1 MSEERKIRIVH
12 IAQSPGGVE
21 RYLRSLLKYSNREKY
36 EIILIV
42 SNQYKRKNYVNLVDA
57 FENVDMIRSID
68 PKSDLNA
75 IKAIRK
81 LLKKYKPDIVY
92 CHSSKAGALGRIAN
106 MGLKNKCVYNPHGW
120 AFNMR
125 GNKLKKLI
133 YVGIEKVLA
142 PFCSTII
149 CISGAEKRSALK
161 YRICGK
167 KKLKVIYNGI
177 DFDEYNMDYH
187 MNTRELLEIPEDAFV
202 VGMVGRLA
210 EQKAPDVF
218 VKAAKRIKEIIPKAF
233 FLIVGDG
240 PDWDEVQQEV
250 DDNELTDSFILAGWT
265 RRPMEYIK
273 IVFIINSLKNGG
285 PVNMLYTLIKHV
297 DANKFDMY
305 VIALN
310 KCDPNNERNFNELS
324 CKVVTLSDNENTMKQ
339 VNSLIEK
346 INPDIVH
353 SHGGRADLVNSRL
366 KGNFKTVSTVHCDP
380 DEDFA
385 MKKGKIRGWMQ
396 ATVFINTLKKIQCP
410 IACSET
416 VAKKIEH
423 KRHLNIGYIR
433 NGIDLNRLNI
443 NEETTRSELGIGTE
457 DIVLSFCGYLSKRKN
472 TSYLINA
479 IKKISRKD
487 IFLLLIGDGK
497 ELEDLKKLAGN
508 DRRIK
513 FIGRVPSPIKYL
525 RISDYFVS
533 ASLSEGLPLA
543 VMEGMGCG
551 LPAIL
556 SNIDSHF
563 EMKKCCEE
571 AVQIFDLED
580 YEKMIAIL
588 NNLERDENKSKA
600 AQKVVFDYL
609 NATRMAKEYEN
620 VYSED

>member
-1 MSEERKIRIVH
+1 
-12 IAQSPGGVE
+12 
-21 RYLRSLLKYSNREKY
+21 
-36 EIILIV
+36 
-42 SNQYKRKNYVNLVDA
+42 
-57 FENVDMIRSID
+57 
-68 PKSDLNA
+68 
-75 IKAIRK
+75 
-81 LLKKYKPDIVY
+81 
-92 CHSSKAGALGRIAN
+92 
-106 MGLKNKCVYNPHGW
+106 
-120 AFNMR
+120 
-125 GNKLKKLI
+125 
-133 YVGIEKVLA
+133 
-142 PFCSTII
+142 
-149 CISGAEKRSALK
+149 
-161 YRICGK
+161 
-167 KKLKVIYNGI
+167 
-177 DFDEYNMDYH
+177 
-187 MNTRELLEIPEDAFV
+187 
-202 VGMVGRLA
+202 
-210 EQKAPDVF
+210 
-218 VKAAKRIKEIIPKAF
+218 
-233 FLIVGDG
+233 
-240 PDWDEVQQEV
+240 
-250 DDNELTDSFILAGWT
+250 
-265 RRPMEYIK
+265 
-273 IVFIINSLKNGG
+273 
-285 PVNMLYTLIKHV
+285 
-297 DANKFDMY
+297 
-305 VIALN
+305 
-310 KCDPNNERNFNELS
+310 
-324 CKVVTLSDNENTMKQ
+324 
-339 VNSLIEK
+339 
-346 INPDIVH
+346 
-353 SHGGRADLVNSRL
+353 
-366 KGNFKTVSTVHCDP
+366 
-380 DEDFA
+380 
-385 MKKGKIRGWMQ
+385 MQ
-396 ATVFINTLKKIQCP
+396 ATVFINTVKKIQCP

-443 NEETTRSELGIGTE
+443 NEEITRSELGIGTE

-472 TSYLINA
+472 ASYLINA

-508 DRRIK
+508 DSRIK

-543 VMEGMGCG
+543 VMEGMGCR

>member
-1 MSEERKIRIVH
+1 M
-12 IAQSPGGVE
+12 
-21 RYLRSLLKYSNREKY
+21 
-36 EIILIV
+36 
-42 SNQYKRKNYVNLVDA
+42 KR
-57 FENVDMIRSID
+57 
-68 PKSDLNA
+68 
-75 IKAIRK
+75 
-81 LLKKYKPDIVY
+81 
-92 CHSSKAGALGRIAN
+92 
-106 MGLKNKCVYNPHGW
+106 
-120 AFNMR
+120 
-125 GNKLKKLI
+125 
-133 YVGIEKVLA
+133 
-142 PFCSTII
+142 
-149 CISGAEKRSALK
+149 
-161 YRICGK
+161 
-167 KKLKVIYNGI
+167 
-177 DFDEYNMDYH
+177 
-187 MNTRELLEIPEDAFV
+187 
-202 VGMVGRLA
+202 
-210 EQKAPDVF
+210 
-218 VKAAKRIKEIIPKAF
+218 
-233 FLIVGDG
+233 
-240 PDWDEVQQEV
+240 
-250 DDNELTDSFILAGWT
+250 
-265 RRPMEYIK
+265 K

-305 VIALN
+305 VIALS

-443 NEETTRSELGIGTE
+443 NEEITRSELGIGTE

-472 TSYLINA
+472 ASYLINA
-479 IKKISRKD
+479 IKEISRKD

-508 DRRIK
+508 DSRIK

-609 NATRMAKEYEN
+609 NATRMAKEYEH

>member
-218 VKAAKRIKEIIPKAF
+218 VKAAKRIKETIPKAF
-233 FLIVGDG
+233 FLIVGD
-240 PDWDEVQQEV
+240 
-250 DDNELTDSFILAGWT
+250 
-265 RRPMEYIK
+265 
-273 IVFIINSLKNGG
+273 
-285 PVNMLYTLIKHV
+285 
-297 DANKFDMY
+297 
-305 VIALN
+305 
-310 KCDPNNERNFNELS
+310 
-324 CKVVTLSDNENTMKQ
+324 
-339 VNSLIEK
+339 
-346 INPDIVH
+346 
-353 SHGGRADLVNSRL
+353 GGRADLVNSRL

-396 ATVFINTLKKIQCP
+396 ATVFINTVKKIQCP

-443 NEETTRSELGIGTE
+443 NEEITRSELGIGTE

-472 TSYLINA
+472 ASYLINA

-508 DRRIK
+508 DSRIK

>member
-1 MSEERKIRIVH
+1 
-12 IAQSPGGVE
+12 
-21 RYLRSLLKYSNREKY
+21 
-36 EIILIV
+36 
-42 SNQYKRKNYVNLVDA
+42 
-57 FENVDMIRSID
+57 
-68 PKSDLNA
+68 
-75 IKAIRK
+75 
-81 LLKKYKPDIVY
+81 
-92 CHSSKAGALGRIAN
+92 
-106 MGLKNKCVYNPHGW
+106 
-120 AFNMR
+120 
-125 GNKLKKLI
+125 
-133 YVGIEKVLA
+133 
-142 PFCSTII
+142 
-149 CISGAEKRSALK
+149 
-161 YRICGK
+161 
-167 KKLKVIYNGI
+167 
-177 DFDEYNMDYH
+177 
-187 MNTRELLEIPEDAFV
+187 
-202 VGMVGRLA
+202 
-210 EQKAPDVF
+210 
-218 VKAAKRIKEIIPKAF
+218 
-233 FLIVGDG
+233 
-240 PDWDEVQQEV
+240 
-250 DDNELTDSFILAGWT
+250 
-265 RRPMEYIK
+265 
-273 IVFIINSLKNGG
+273 
-285 PVNMLYTLIKHV
+285 MLYTLIKHV

-366 KGNFKTVSTVHCDP
+366 KGNFKTVSTIHCDP

-443 NEETTRSELGIGTE
+443 NEEITRSELGIGTE

-472 TSYLINA
+472 ASYLINA

-551 LPAIL
+551 LPVIL